1 MVAPVVSPATEV
13 ETESP
18 VWGNVV
24 AANSFRV
31 LGDNLL
37 RVWTKKEIDVELS
50 ASSPINQARGRRQT
64 HLRSI
69 KNMLNIQVSFHLL
82 CVAVQEK
89 NSMG

>member
-1 MVAPVVSPATEV
+1 MFAPVVSPATEV

-18 VWGNVV
+18 VWRNVE
-24 AANSFRV
+24 AANSFCV

-50 ASSPINQARGRRQT
+50 ASCPINQARGRRQT

-69 KNMLNIQVSFHLL
+69 KNMLLQVSFHLL

>member
-64 HLRSI
+64 HLRAWLRFKFDST
-69 KNMLNIQVSFHLL
+69 SCALL
-82 CVAVQEK
+82 FK
-89 NSMG
+89 KRTP